1 MRFLHWVPISRK
13 IILSIFPLFILFI
26 AVSVVLQ
33 NNFQERAMFDQAR
46 SSAATSAD
54 LLRESLVSMMTTN
67 QEVDSTFLLHLNSI
81 PRFDSVRVVVNP
93 LRLRE
98 ELLSPELLSR
108 RENKDRAMAPS
119 DSIQNAVLAT
129 GESRFLWAGDQ
140 FRGVIPFSATKVC
153 QRCHAVPID
162 YVLGASDMF
171 VSYSFLSEEAD
182 ENWKRSVLIFMVFSG
197 LVGGVATFMFRRFVS
212 TPIGTLN
219 AAAERIGRGQLNEA
233 VAIDGPQ
240 PETRDELMLLAGRLD
255 RMRVSLKEKI
265 DQLDSANQDLSE
277 RNLQLEDALQ
287 RLSQTQEDLLRSER
301 LAATGRLT
309 AQLSHEINN
318 PIHNIQSLLESS
330 SRKIPAE
337 SASRSSSWRLSMR
350 LPASLA

>member
-98 ELLSPELLSR
+98 ELLSPELLAR
-108 RENKDRAMAPS
+108 RKNKDRAMAPS

-197 LVGGVATFMFRRFVS
+197 LGRRGGYLHVPTIRLHTDRNAQRCRR
-212 TPIGTLN
+212 
-219 AAAERIGRGQLNEA
+219 AHR
-233 VAIDGPQ
+233 
-240 PETRDELMLLAGRLD
+240 AG
-255 RMRVSLKEKI
+255 
-265 DQLDSANQDLSE
+265 
-277 RNLQLEDALQ
+277 
-287 RLSQTQEDLLRSER
+287 
-301 LAATGRLT
+301 ATG
-309 AQLSHEINN
+309 
-318 PIHNIQSLLESS
+318 
-330 SRKIPAE
+330 
-337 SASRSSSWRLSMR
+337 
-350 LPASLA
+350 